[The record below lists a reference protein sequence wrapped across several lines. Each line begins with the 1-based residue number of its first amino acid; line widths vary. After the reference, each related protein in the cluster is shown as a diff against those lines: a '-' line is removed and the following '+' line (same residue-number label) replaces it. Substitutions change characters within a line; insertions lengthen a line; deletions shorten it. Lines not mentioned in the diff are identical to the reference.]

1 MNANYQG
8 KVLSYKIIVLF
19 SIGVKRG
26 QWQQT
31 HSIKEINLMF
41 TYRKKK
47 KKQVETIV
55 YLHKIYF
62 IFRLPQL

>member
-31 HSIKEINLMF
+31 HSIKEINLMY

-47 KKQVETIV
+47 EETSGN
-55 YLHKIYF
+55 Y
-62 IFRLPQL
+62 RLFA

>member
-31 HSIKEINLMF
+31 HSIKEINLMY

-47 KKQVETIV
+47 EETSGN
-55 YLHKIYF
+55 YLLF
-62 IFRLPQL
+62 A